1 MEKILKRIL
10 IVLWCI
16 FALIF
21 IAIKIADV
29 KFGTLRNW
37 VSDTANIGLLVLSIL
52 SLLFIIITSV
62 INKKSIR
69 KKVVFIVLL
78 SISIV
83 VNTSMLIL
91 ASSLLWGKRTESVES
106 INGKKYVV
114 ITYDGFGGK
123 ESIYE
128 YQNYF
133 FRGDTTVNNILEEI
147 N

>member
-91 ASSLLWGKRTESVES
+91 GSSLLWGKRTESVES

-133 FRGDTTVNNILEEI
+133 FRGDTTVNNILEEV